1 MIHVLFPRLTENA
14 SGSRPCRIVSVIY
27 DRPQFFHGD
36 GSRKGSVPVTDY
48 RCELSF
54 LCRENGTESESVDE
68 LVEEGNPFEG
78 DVACGGEHADNN
90 EKKRGGHT

>member
-1 MIHVLFPRLTENA
+1 M
-14 SGSRPCRIVSVIY
+14 
-27 DRPQFFHGD
+27 
-36 GSRKGSVPVTDY
+36 TDY